1 MLASLTAPRAGFS
14 ALGAARRALMATR
27 AVITLPAAIRA
38 GEPFEVRATVAHAME
53 TGYRASDG
61 GARLPRDIVRRFEC
75 RLDGELVFAADLF
88 AAISANPYLAFWLRA
103 RAAGELSFH
112 WRGDNG
118 FEYRET
124 RPLSV
129 A

>member
-1 MLASLTAPRAGFS
+1 
-14 ALGAARRALMATR
+14 MATR
-27 AVITLPAAIRA
+27 AVITLPAAIKA

-53 TGYRASDG
+53 TGYRSSDE
-61 GARLPRDIVRRFEC
+61 GARLPRDLVRRFEC

-88 AAISANPYLAFWLRA
+88 AAVSANPYLAFWLRA
-103 RAAGELSFH
+103 GKSGELSFT

-118 FEYRET
+118 FEHRET
-124 RPLSV
+124 RPLAV